1 MLKVIGL
8 LDWQSYFWHMFSLSL
23 ACVICCTRRD
33 KLKGNF
39 NRHNE
44 KLTDVVL
51 FRKVIIQ
58 YMYILVWNIEILTR
72 GLDFW
77 SRTRHNLALDFES
90 CTLGWIYHPT
100 IVTMTDAIIKLL
112 NLEHI
117 GLTLSLLHKYFVIY
131 LNNETFDFLLT
142 I

>member
-1 MLKVIGL
+1 MVCLTDNHIF
-8 LDWQSYFWHMFSLSL
+8 DICSLSL
-23 ACVICCTRRD
+23 ACVICCTRWD
-33 KLKGNF
+33 KLKVNF
-39 NRHNE
+39 KRYNE

-77 SRTRHNLALDFES
+77 SRTRHNLVLDCES
-90 CTLGWIYHPT
+90 STLGCIYHPT
-100 IVTMTDAIIKLL
+100 IVTMTDSIIKLL

-117 GLTLSLLHKYFVIY
+117 GHTLSLLHKHFVIY
-131 LNNETFDFLLT
+131 LDYETFDFLLT